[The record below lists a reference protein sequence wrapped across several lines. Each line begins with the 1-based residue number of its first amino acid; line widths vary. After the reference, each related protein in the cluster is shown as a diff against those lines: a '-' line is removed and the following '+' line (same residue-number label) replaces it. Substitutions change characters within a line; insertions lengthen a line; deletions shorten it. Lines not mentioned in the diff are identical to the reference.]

1 MSSFRKQ
8 NNLTMNQKNI
18 YSAMGAILII
28 QGLAFFMMKAQLV
41 SGAFAAIDAPGQL
54 ALSQLFEVVAA
65 LSILIGLVTY
75 ASRTTPNVSWAFTLG
90 ALILLAVTLK
100 HKFMDGIN
108 VPVPAILIQV
118 LMLIAFAYVWS
129 LERKVVVRTT

>member
-1 MSSFRKQ
+1 
-8 NNLTMNQKNI
+8 MNQKNI
-18 YSAMGAILII
+18 YSTFGAILIL

-41 SGAFAAIDAPGQL
+41 AGAFSTIDATGQQ

-65 LSILIGLVTY
+65 FSILIGLVAF

-90 ALILLAVTLK
+90 TLILLAVTLK

-118 LMLIAFAYVWS
+118 LMLIAFAYV
-129 LERKVVVRTT
+129 